1 MRTGQKAS
9 SLRTHGA
16 GARRRE
22 KEEMGTFEHTLE
34 IEPAQGGAFLA
45 VEALVDTGAT
55 FSRLPADIVERL
67 GYVATRRKSFVI
79 ADGRTVEMGICDV
92 KVRMD
97 GETTTTP
104 VMIGDVNTQPLIGAV
119 TLEQF
124 LVAPDPVNQ
133 KLIKVEG
140 LLMMALHGKKYTA
153 AAEKL
158 EPEKNY
164 EPKAAIALL
173 KQMAYAQF
181 DETVELHIRTGLDS
195 RHAEQQLRGTIVLP
209 HGLGKSQRVL
219 VFAEGEGLRIAEE
232 AGADEVGGDALVKKV
247 EGGYLDFQ
255 VALATKEMMGKVG
268 RLGRVL
274 GPRGLMPNPRTNTVV
289 EAEDL
294 PRAIRDAKQ
303 GRVEFRTDRTNLV
316 HVPFGKISF
325 SEEALYENFSA
336 LLEAIVRGRPSGAK
350 GQYIRSITVT
360 TTMSPGVRLDPQIA
374 AEMGSAAA

>member
-1 MRTGQKAS
+1 
-9 SLRTHGA
+9 
-16 GARRRE
+16 
-22 KEEMGTFEHTLE
+22 MGTFEHTLE
-34 IEPAQGGAFLA
+34 IESAGGGTFVA

-55 FSRLPADIVERL
+55 FSRLPADIIEKL
-67 GYVATRRKSFVI
+67 GYVATRRRNFVI
-79 ADGRTVEMGICDV
+79 GDGRVVEMGICDV

-97 GETTTTP
+97 GEMTTTP
-104 VMIGDVNTQPLIGAV
+104 VMVGDVGTQALIGAV

-133 KLIKVEG
+133 KLIRVEG
-140 LLMMALHGKKYTA
+140 LVMMALHGKKYLA
-153 AAEKL
+153 SAEKL
-158 EPEKNY
+158 DPEKLY
-164 EPKAAIALL
+164 EPKEAVSLL
-173 KQMAYAQF
+173 KQMAFAKF
-181 DETVELHIRTGLDS
+181 DETVEMHLRTGLDS
-195 RHAEQQLRGTIVLP
+195 RHAEQQLRGTLVLP

-219 VFAEGEGLRIAEE
+219 VFAEGEAVRIAEE

-247 EGGYLDFQ
+247 EGGYLDFE

-289 EAEDL
+289 DGQDL

-325 SEEALYENFSA
+325 SEEALYDNFTA
-336 LLEAIVRGRPSGAK
+336 LLEAIVRERPSGSK
-350 GQYIRSITVT
+350 GQYIRSITIT
-360 TTMSPGVRLDPQIA
+360 TTMSPGVKLDPQIA
-374 AEMGSAAA
+374 AAMGVAAAA